1 MTKTMKTI
9 LCVDDHPGALSLLK
23 SVFQKCGFA
32 VFTAGDPL
40 EAIASAEQT
49 TFDLAV
55 LDYELPNMS
64 GISLAKSLRR
74 IKPLVPLV
82 LFSGCLSITD
92 EELSAVDAYVAK
104 GENINI
110 LLAKVRDLLH
120 LSQRR

>member
-1 MTKTMKTI
+1 M
-9 LCVDDHPGALSLLK
+9 
-23 SVFQKCGFA
+23 
-32 VFTAGDPL
+32 FTAGDPL

-92 EELSAVDAYVAK
+92 EELSAVDAHVAK
-104 GENINI
+104 GENIDI

-120 LSQRR
+120 LSQGR